1 MKPCSHR
8 LTTALFFNLVTALCG
23 ALVRR
28 GPGSRRRHSGGIF
41 FPGGSHLPHR
51 GAGAAEPRCPVCGA
65 GGRRLRLRGQ
75 RRTASR
81 DSRKANGSAVGEFS
95 GGVTLLASADRGVLV
110 LSGASLYRCDASGSV
125 LLARCERPEL
135 GPDAFRCL
143 GVGAA
148 VFVGTTNGL
157 YSVENGVFSP
167 VTSLNESLGDQ
178 REIRQIAASADG
190 RLAVAA
196 KSGLFVK
203 AGEEK
208 WTPVYP
214 RNGHA

>member
-1 MKPCSHR
+1 MAQTRFPSKAFRWDFSARGSHFSHR
-8 LTTALFFNLVTALCG
+8 
-23 ALVRR
+23 R
-28 GPGSRRRHSGGIF
+28 
-41 FPGGSHLPHR
+41 
-51 GAGAAEPRCPVCGA
+51 AGVAEPRCPVCGA
-65 GGRRLRLRGQ
+65 GG
-75 RRTASR
+75 
-81 DSRKANGSAVGEFS
+81 DGSVYAGTPSGLARFEESQWRAVGEFPR
-95 GGVTLLASADRGVLV
+95 GVSLLASADRGVLV
-110 LSGASLYRCDASGSV
+110 LSGTSLYRCDASGSV
-125 LLARCERPEL
+125 LLAKCHGPEL

-157 YSVENGVFSP
+157 YSVENGAFVP
-167 VTSLNESLGDQ
+167 VISLNESLGDQ

-203 AGEEK
+203 AGEEN

-214 RNGHA
+214 RNGHLAGLLTTCAG